1 MNNDKNKLQMKE
13 SVKNMKTV
21 LITGGSRGIGKCI
34 AENLAREGYN
44 VVLNYN
50 KSERQAKQIKK
61 ELKEQGINIE
71 ICKADVSKRE
81 EVKKLV
87 KFTLNKFNNIDILIN
102 NAGIAKLQM
111 FNDITDEDW
120 NEMITTNLNSVF
132 FTTQEVIPNMIHNK
146 KGCIINISSIWGIVG
161 ASCEVAYS
169 VSKAGIDGMTKS
181 LAKEL
186 GLSNIRVNSIAPG
199 VIDTEMNNNLD
210 NAIKE
215 QIKNDTP
222 LNKIGKPMDIY
233 KCVRWLLE
241 DEFTTGQ
248 IISPNGGYV
257 I

>member
-1 MNNDKNKLQMKE
+1 
-13 SVKNMKTV
+13 MKTV
-21 LITGGSRGIGKCI
+21 LITGGARGIGKCLS
-34 AENLAREGYN
+34 ENLARDGYN
-44 VVLNYN
+44 IVLNYN
-50 KSERQAKQIKK
+50 KSEKQAKQIKK
-61 ELKEQGINIE
+61 DLEAEGIKVE

-87 KFTLNKFNNIDILIN
+87 KFTINKFGNIDILIN
-102 NAGIAKLQM
+102 NAGIAKIQM

-120 NEMITTNLNSVF
+120 NEMIDTNLNSVF
-132 FTTQEVIPNMIHNK
+132 YCTQEVLPNMIHNK
-146 KGCIINISSIWGIVG
+146 SGCIINISSIWGLVG

-169 VSKAGIDGMTKS
+169 VSKAGIIGMTKA

-199 VIDTEMNNNLD
+199 VIDTEMNSNLD

-215 QIKNDTP
+215 EIKNSTP
-222 LNKIGKPMDIY
+222 LNKIGQPIDIY
-233 KCVRWLLE
+233 RCAKWLIE